1 MRALLW
7 IGVPMAAAQFIQFF
21 VYFIDTVM
29 IGRISPQD
37 VAAAGLGSVIYFA
50 FWMLGSG
57 PVMAVS
63 PLVSQAMGADQ
74 NDTKDA
80 RRSVRMVIWMIF
92 LMTPIIVIM
101 LSFTEELLLMFG
113 QDAEVS
119 TKAGKYVMALAIG
132 LPFAMATMALRN
144 FLAALEKTL
153 IPLILVAIGT
163 AFNGLLNYIFIFG
176 NFGMPRLE
184 LVGAGIA
191 SSLAYIFSFCLF
203 VFYIRLDKRANS
215 FQIFQNFWRPDWP
228 RLKDVIQLGWPISLT
243 TVFEG
248 MLFNAAII
256 VMGLIGVLEAAAYQ
270 IALNVAAL
278 AFMLPWGMSMAG
290 AVRIGLAEGAVLYW
304 RL

>member
-1 MRALLW
+1 MSEALTHNTPQKAVLPHTWLGEMRALLW

-29 IGRISPQD
+29 IGRISPED

-50 FWMLGSG
+50 IWMLGSG

-63 PLVSQAMGADQ
+63 PLVSQALGADQ

-92 LMTPIIVIM
+92 LMTPAIIFI
-101 LSFTEELLLMFG
+101 LTFTEEILLFFG
-113 QDAEVS
+113 QDAVVS
-119 TKAGKYVMALAIG
+119 EKAGKYVLALAIG

-153 IPLILVAIGT
+153 IPLVLVAIGT
-163 AFNGLLNYIFIFG
+163 AANGILNYAFIFG

-191 SSLAYIFSFCLF
+191 SSLPPLIKSRSTWPLWPLCCLMACQWLALSELALPKG
-203 VFYIRLDKRANS
+203 RKTS
-215 FQIFQNFWRPDWP
+215 PP
-228 RLKDVIQLGWPISLT
+228 C
-243 TVFEG
+243 
-248 MLFNAAII
+248 AAPP
-256 VMGLIGVLEAAAYQ
+256 ARH
-270 IALNVAAL
+270 
-278 AFMLPWGMSMAG
+278 S
-290 AVRIGLAEGAVLYW
+290 
-304 RL
+304 